1 MSASTYQIVHLV
13 APGIDLI
20 RKCDDLNLGKPH
32 KAEVQYDG
40 NIFYRMA
47 RGELVV
53 KSTDVYPDTPQGRAE
68 FARELDQKSKTI
80 LASLPEEYRV
90 DSKEAKERKGR
101 KGK

>member
-1 MSASTYQIVHLV
+1 MPTPTYQAVHLV

-20 RKCDDLNLGKPH
+20 RKCDDQNLGKPY

-68 FARELDQKSKTI
+68 FARELDEKSKSI
-80 LASLPEEYRV
+80 LASLPEEYRAEG
-90 DSKEAKERKGR
+90 KEQKERKGR
-101 KGK
+101 KSK